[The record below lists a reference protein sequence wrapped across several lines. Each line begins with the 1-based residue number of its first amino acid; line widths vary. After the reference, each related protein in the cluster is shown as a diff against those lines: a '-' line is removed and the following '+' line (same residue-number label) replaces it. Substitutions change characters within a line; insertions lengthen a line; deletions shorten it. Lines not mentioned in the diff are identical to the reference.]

1 MLLILVALVSV
12 FYWWRGSLFET
23 RWLLWVLV
31 FSVLGPQIA
40 NQLGWMSAEVG
51 RQPWIVY
58 DLLRTSD
65 ALSPAVSAGDVLTS
79 LILFGLVYLLLFILF
94 VYLLNEKIQHGP
106 HGAPAHEGRMA

>member
-1 MLLILVALVSV
+1 LISLLSAIYL
-12 FYWWRGSLFET
+12 WRNKLFQT

-31 FSVLGPQIA
+31 FSVLGPHIA
-40 NQLGWMSAEVG
+40 NQLGWLSAEVG

-65 ALSPAVSAGDVLTS
+65 ALSAAVRASQVLTS
-79 LILFGLVYLLLFILF
+79 LVLFGLVYLLLLILF

-106 HGAPAHEGRMA
+106 DDASVREGKLA